1 MLTHPC
7 NSHAKQSTANE
18 VYNENTTYHGSNTF
32 LNVTLGIIFGVA
44 ALLGLIFLIDR
55 ETFEEVTGVK
65 EVPRYCKCSKPNIDQ
80 EEDDELEPSPFE
92 KDNYHLT
99 KDTQDYLAD
108 KKDME
113 VHRPMRILKQ
123 YFACFFRT
131 KEYNDDDK
139 YDVPWTGDEN
149 NPGRVNVFLVFW
161 EDVRLRFCW
170 RPTKK
175 YKNKNWD
182 KYAVDL
188 EGPGSGGGGD
198 PQVEDEIKYAASSYE
213 SAEKGTTPW

>member
-1 MLTHPC
+1 MHPC
-7 NSHAKQSTANE
+7 SSHAKQSTANE
-18 VYNENTTYHGSNTF
+18 VYNKNSTYHGSNTF
-32 LNVTLGIIFGVA
+32 LNVTLGIISGVA
-44 ALLGLIFLIDR
+44 AILGLIFLIDR

-65 EVPRYCKCSKPNIDQ
+65 EVHCKCTKPNIDQ

-99 KDTQDYLAD
+99 KDTQDYLAE

-113 VHRPMRILKQ
+113 KEKPMRILKQ

-131 KEYNDDDK
+131 KKYNDDDK

-149 NPGRVNVFLVFW
+149 NPGKVNAFLVFW
-161 EDVRLRFCW
+161 EDIRLRFCW

-175 YKNKNWD
+175 YQDKNCD
-182 KYAVDL
+182 KYAVN
-188 EGPGSGGGGD
+188 GD